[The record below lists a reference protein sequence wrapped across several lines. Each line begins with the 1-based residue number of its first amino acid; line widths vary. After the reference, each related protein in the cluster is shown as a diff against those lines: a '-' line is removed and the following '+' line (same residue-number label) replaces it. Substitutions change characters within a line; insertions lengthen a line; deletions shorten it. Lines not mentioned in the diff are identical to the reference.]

1 MPVRSLIAIPLL
13 WLALTGI
20 WQGDGIRS
28 APVDPLTLA
37 DDDFARHR
45 DPATWRGLAVTR
57 IEFQEERG
65 SWRLFRIA
73 NTAKPRGPLWFVP
86 HDNENAGFEAA
97 LAGVRK
103 HGGVII
109 AVDSGIT
116 EDGKRRNAAVDRGRP
131 IDPNR
136 NFRDGY
142 PRYANTILADYA
154 RGASPIIALHTNSPG
169 FDTAASHCNQS
180 DRPGRGEVSI
190 RFCDDVM
197 QPHPSQ
203 SRAWPFDDD
212 DSLAYVAW
220 RSGASPWSAWCGR
233 ALATADFSVVFE
245 RVAVSDG
252 SLSNYT
258 LLRGMPYVNFET
270 QERGIDPA
278 RLAESRNRLVAMIDR
293 ALNLC
298 TTPTTPSRN
307 SVRRT
312 R

>member
-1 MPVRSLIAIPLL
+1 MLARSPLAALPLL
-13 WLALTGI
+13 WLALTGVR
-20 WQGDGIRS
+20 QEDGIRS
-28 APVDPLTLA
+28 TPVDPLTLA

-45 DPATWRGLAVTR
+45 DSATWRGLSVSQ
-57 IEFQEERG
+57 IEFREERG
-65 SWRLFRIA
+65 AWRLFRIE
-73 NTAKPRGPLWFVP
+73 NVKKPRGPFWFVP

-103 HGGVII
+103 HGGVVI
-109 AVDSGIT
+109 AVDSGIA

-142 PRYANTILADYA
+142 PRYANAILADYA
-154 RGASPIIALHTNSPG
+154 RGARPIIALHTNSPG
-169 FDTAASHCNQS
+169 FDTSASHCNQS

-203 SRAWPFDDD
+203 GRDWPFDDD

-220 RSGASPWSAWCGR
+220 RSGTSPASAWCGK
-233 ALATADFSVVFE
+233 ALAKADFNVVFE

-252 SLSNYT
+252 SLSNYA
-258 LLRGMPYVNFET
+258 LLHGLDYVNFET
-270 QERGIDPA
+270 QERGLDPA
-278 RLAESRNRLVAMIDR
+278 ALAESRKRLSAMIDR
-293 ALNLC
+293 AMALC
-298 TTPTTPSRN
+298 VARG
-307 SVRRT
+307 RR
-312 R
+312 

>member
-1 MPVRSLIAIPLL
+1 MPARSLLAAALAATLWLGLTGVRQDDGVRS
-13 WLALTGI
+13 T
-20 WQGDGIRS
+20 
-28 APVDPLTLA
+28 PVDPLTLA

-45 DPATWRGLAVTR
+45 DPATWRGLAVSQ
-57 IEFQEERG
+57 IEFREERG
-65 SWRLFRIA
+65 AWRLFRIA
-73 NTAKPRGPLWFVP
+73 NERKPRGPLWFVP

-103 HGGVII
+103 HGGVVI
-109 AVDSGIT
+109 AVDSGLA

-142 PRYANTILADYA
+142 PRYADTILADYA
-154 RGASPIIALHTNSPG
+154 RGARPIIALHTNSPG
-169 FDTAASHCNQS
+169 FDTGASRCNQS

-203 SRAWPFDDD
+203 SRDWPFDDD

-220 RSGASPWSAWCGR
+220 RSGTSPSTAWCGR
-233 ALATADFSVVFE
+233 ALAAADFNVVFE

-252 SLSNYT
+252 SLSNYA
-258 LLRGMPYVNFET
+258 LLRGLDYVNFET
-270 QERGIDPA
+270 QERGLDPA
-278 RLAESRNRLVAMIDR
+278 ALTESRDRLIAMIDR
-293 ALNLC
+293 ALKLC
-298 TTPTTPSRN
+298 
-307 SVRRT
+307 VRR
-312 R
+312 